1 MKVTSFPPITWRAT
15 LLIWVALVVAVGAA
29 LAVNVPAVPARPG
42 GGGLGDGIAAL
53 HASDYQAARRIFQA
67 LADRS
72 DPAGELWLA
81 HLYREGLGVAPD
93 AQEAAALL
101 TKAAEAGSAVA
112 AGALG
117 KLYLDGDG
125 VLQDAGAAQTW
136 LRRAAQHGDAAAQ
149 RELGLLYERGLGTAK
164 DPRTAYVWLDIASRN
179 GDAAARPARD
189 RVLATLTPDD
199 AARGAAEAAETL
211 RQMTAEARS
220 GGGAGAK
227 NGARG
232 DANTAPPAVAAVPQA
247 VAPVKGL

>member
-1 MKVTSFPPITWRAT
+1 MSFPPIGWRAT
-15 LLIWVALVVAVGAA
+15 LLTWVALVVAVGAA
-29 LAVNVPAVPARPG
+29 LAFHVPAVPARPG

-53 HASDYQAARRIFQA
+53 HAGDYPAARRIFQA

-93 AQEAAALL
+93 AQQAAALL
-101 TKAAEAGSAVA
+101 TKAADAGSAVA

-164 DPRTAYVWLDIASRN
+164 DPRTAYVWLDIAARN
-179 GDAAARPARD
+179 GDAAARQGRD
-189 RVLATLTPDD
+189 RVLVTLPPDE
-199 AARGAAEAAETL
+199 AAHAAAEAAETL
-211 RQMTAEARS
+211 RQVTAEAGS

-227 NGARG
+227 EGATKDG
-232 DANTAPPAVAAVPQA
+232 ADTAPPAVAAAPQG
-247 VAPVKGL
+247 VAPVRGS